1 MRLDIGLCQECAAA
15 DRRLER
21 NSFIDNVLKDK
32 VTPKKGSIVCCDL
45 GDPLTKVALLGLS
58 LDHSGVYVGGGKIV
72 HRDGGGYLA
81 LVSPKEFIERLDGWN
96 AAISIYVSCG
106 GENPVGFDFVAERA
120 LAALRDPRHDGYNLL
135 TKNCHQFCQYCLTG
149 EEKGFADCT
158 FTSLQDALIAKY
170 GLKEWRVWD
179 IELF

>member
-1 MRLDIGLCQECAAA
+1 
-15 DRRLER
+15 
-21 NSFIDNVLKDK
+21 V
-32 VTPKKGSIVCCDL
+32 KGSIVCCDL
-45 GDPLTKVALLGLS
+45 GDPLTKTALLAAEVLEWTATRQSSGCFS
-58 LDHSGVYVGGGKIV
+58 LDHSGVYVGDDEIV

-96 AAISIYVSCG
+96 AAISIYVSCR
-106 GENPVGFDFVAERA
+106 GENPVGSDTAAERA
-120 LAALRDPRHDGYNLL
+120 LEALHDPQHYGYNLL

-158 FTSLQDALIAKY
+158 FTSLQNALVGMY
-170 GLKEWRVWD
+170 GLSEWRVWD